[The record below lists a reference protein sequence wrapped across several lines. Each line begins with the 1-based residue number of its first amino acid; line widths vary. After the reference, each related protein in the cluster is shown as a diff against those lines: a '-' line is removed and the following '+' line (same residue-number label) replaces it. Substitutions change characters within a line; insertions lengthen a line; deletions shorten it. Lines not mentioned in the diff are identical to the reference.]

1 MKPKKLV
8 ITGII
13 LAAVVVIALV
23 GYNIYRYP
31 AAFKNLSD
39 NSLEETQ
46 VNALK
51 DEIFARQ
58 ENNVLIAYFSY
69 SGTTKGIAESL
80 SQKLDADLFEI
91 TPKKT
96 YDNVYTESNSEIR
109 KSERPELT
117 DTVSNIDEYDIIF
130 VGFPIWWHATPA
142 PVNTFLESYDLTG
155 KLIIPFCTSGESD
168 ISEAMPTFLDSCD
181 GLAVYGEKRISG
193 SGQLNTWLD
202 ELGFH
207 SGVSKK
213 SESTE
218 EMNNES

>member
-46 VNALK
+46 VDALK
-51 DEIFARQ
+51 DEIFAKQ
-58 ENNVLIAYFSY
+58 ENKVLVAYFSY

-80 SQKLDADLFEI
+80 SKDLDADLFEI

-117 DTVSNIDEYDIIF
+117 DTVGNIDAYDIIF

-181 GLAVYGEKRISG
+181 RLAVYGEKRISG

-207 SGVSKK
+207 SGISKN

>member
-1 MKPKKLV
+1 MKPKKLM

-13 LAAVVVIALV
+13 LAAVIVIALV

-46 VNALK
+46 VNELK
-51 DEIFARQ
+51 DEIFDRQ

-96 YDNVYTESNSEIR
+96 YDNVYTESNREIR

-117 DTVSNIDEYDIIF
+117 DTVGNIDEYDIIF
-130 VGFPIWWHATPA
+130 VGFPIWWHATPVS
-142 PVNTFLESYDLTG
+142 VNTFLESHDLTG

-193 SGQLNTWLD
+193 NEQLDIWLD
-202 ELGFH
+202 ELGFN

-213 SESTE
+213 SESAE
-218 EMNNES
+218 EINNKS

>member
-1 MKPKKLV
+1 MKPKKLM

-13 LAAVVVIALV
+13 LAAVIVIALV

-46 VNALK
+46 VNELK

-58 ENNVLIAYFSY
+58 ENNALIAYFSY

-96 YDNVYTESNSEIR
+96 YDNVYTESNREIR

-117 DTVSNIDEYDIIF
+117 DTVDNIDEYDIIF
-130 VGFPIWWHATPA
+130 VGFPIWWHATPVS
-142 PVNTFLESYDLTG
+142 VNTFLESYDLTG

-193 SGQLNTWLD
+193 NGQLDIWLD
-202 ELGFH
+202 ELGFK

-213 SESTE
+213 LESAE